1 VISFGIAIA
10 LYTGFADFSHCDW
23 KTRLAGVEDG
33 KATKY
38 EILADPKLVLYNEC
52 GKQPADKTITL
63 GRFNISTSRN
73 PDDVRTSHSRTGELT
88 PEQIR
93 LVERCRP
100 GDKLWVDEILVDCPD
115 GTYRKLSPIIIIIE

>member
-1 VISFGIAIA
+1 
-10 LYTGFADFSHCDW
+10 
-23 KTRLAGVEDG
+23 
-33 KATKY
+33 
-38 EILADPKLVLYNEC
+38 
-52 GKQPADKTITL
+52 
-63 GRFNISTSRN
+63 
-73 PDDVRTSHSRTGELT
+73 LT